1 MTVRAA
7 PFESATVDSR
17 MAWVIAAAALVI
29 LSIAYG
35 APLLAAVALKP
46 MAAEFGTARAAAAA
60 APAFTLVGAAFG
72 GIAAGWLSGWLG
84 IRRIVLFGAAMLAG
98 GLVLSASG
106 GLFQLYVGHGVLM
119 GLFGTSCMFS
129 PIMTY
134 VSRWFDRSRGAA
146 VALISS
152 GQSLAGA
159 FWPIVFQAGITEFG
173 WRRTMLVFGLFVGA
187 TILVLAAIFLR
198 PPPQP
203 CPSQAG
209 GGQDPKA
216 GAPVLGMAPNLAMII
231 LSVAIFCCCVPMA
244 MPAQHIVAFCGD
256 LGFASQIGA
265 AMLSLLLGTAFVA
278 RQFWGWV
285 ADRIGGLQTLLW
297 SSLAQA
303 TALSGFMLTRDEA
316 ALFVVS
322 AAFGLGFSGLLPA
335 YVIAIRAYYPVK
347 EANWRVPTI
356 YFAGFLGMAAGGW
369 GAGALYDHFGYYL
382 PAFAVGIG
390 FNIVNL
396 AILLALVFRQRDKG
410 FRTAM
415 A

>member
-1 MTVRAA
+1 MNKMTAASATLDSRAA
-7 PFESATVDSR
+7 WVVAT
-17 MAWVIAAAALVI
+17 AALVI

-46 MAAEFGTARAAAAA
+46 IAAEFGTARAAVAA
-60 APAFTLVGAAFG
+60 APSFAFVGAAFG
-72 GIAAGWLSGWLG
+72 GIAAGWLTGWLG
-84 IRRIVLFGAAMLAG
+84 IRRIVLFGAVMLAA

-106 GLFQLYVGHGVLM
+106 GLFQLYAGHGVLM

-146 VALISS
+146 VAMISS

-203 CPSQAG
+203 LPSKAG
-209 GGQDPKA
+209 DGRDPKA
-216 GAPVLGMAPNLAMII
+216 GAPVLGLSPNLAMII

-244 MPAQHIVAFCGD
+244 MPSQHIVAFCGD

-265 AMLSLLLGTAFVA
+265 AMLSVLLGSAFVA

-297 SSLAQA
+297 SSIAQA
-303 TALSGFMLTRDEA
+303 TALSGFLLTKDEA

-335 YVIAIRAYYPVK
+335 YVIAIREYYPVK

-396 AILLALVFRQRDKG
+396 IILLTLVFRQRDKG
-410 FRTAM
+410 LRTAM

>member
-1 MTVRAA
+1 MNMTGAPATLDGRAA
-7 PFESATVDSR
+7 WVVAT
-17 MAWVIAAAALVI
+17 AALVI

-46 MAAEFGTARAAAAA
+46 IAAEFGTARAAVAA
-60 APAFTLVGAAFG
+60 APSFAFVGAAFG
-72 GIAAGWLSGWLG
+72 GIAAGWLTGWLG
-84 IRRIVLFGAAMLAG
+84 IRRIVLFGAVMLAA

-106 GLFQLYVGHGVLM
+106 GLLQLYAGHGVLM

-146 VALISS
+146 VAMISS

-159 FWPIVFQAGITEFG
+159 FWPIVFQAGVSEFG
-173 WRRTMLVFGLFVGA
+173 WRRTMLMFGLFVGA

-198 PPPQP
+198 PPPQAL
-203 CPSQAG
+203 PSKAG
-209 GGQDPKA
+209 GGRDPKA
-216 GAPVLGMAPNLAMII
+216 GAPVLGLSPNLAMII

-244 MPAQHIVAFCGD
+244 MPSQHIVAFCGD
-256 LGFASQIGA
+256 LGFGSQIGA
-265 AMLSLLLGTAFVA
+265 AMLSVLLGSAFVA
-278 RQFWGWV
+278 RPFWGWL

-297 SSLAQA
+297 SSIAQA
-303 TALSGFMLTRDEA
+303 TALSGFLLTRDEA
-316 ALFVVS
+316 GLFLVS

-335 YVIAIRAYYPVK
+335 YVIAVREYYPVK

-382 PAFAVGIG
+382 PAFVAGIG
-390 FNIVNL
+390 FNIANL
-396 AILLALVFRQRDKG
+396 VILLTLVVRQRDKG
-410 FRTAM
+410 LRTAM

>member
-1 MTVRAA
+1 MDETTAG
-7 PFESATVDSR
+7 SATVDSR
-17 MAWVIAAAALVI
+17 TAWIIAVAALVI

-46 MAAEFGTARAAAAA
+46 IAAEFGTARAAAAA
-60 APAFTLVGAAFG
+60 APSFTLVGAAFG

-84 IRRIVLFGAAMLAG
+84 VRRIVLFGAAMLAA

-106 GLFQLYVGHGVLM
+106 GLFQLYAGHGVLM

-173 WRRTMLVFGLFVGA
+173 WRRTMLVFGLFVGV
-187 TILVLAAIFLR
+187 TILGLAAIFLR

-203 CPSQAG
+203 LPSRAG

-216 GAPVLGMAPNLAMII
+216 GAPVLGLSPNLAMIL
-231 LSVAIFCCCVPMA
+231 LSLAIFCCCVPMA
-244 MPAQHIVAFCGD
+244 MPSQHIVALCGD
-256 LGFASQIGA
+256 LGFAAQSGA
-265 AMLSLLLGTAFVA
+265 AMLSVLLGTAFVA

-335 YVIAIRAYYPVK
+335 YVIAIREYYPVK

-369 GAGALYDHFGYYL
+369 GAGALYDQFGYYL

-396 AILLALVFRQRDKG
+396 VILLALVFRQRSRG
-410 FRTAM
+410 LRA
-415 A
+415 ALA

>member
-1 MTVRAA
+1 MNKMTAA
-7 PFESATVDSR
+7 SATLDSR
-17 MAWVIAAAALVI
+17 TAWVVAAAALVI

-46 MAAEFGTARAAAAA
+46 IAAEFGTARAAVAA
-60 APAFTLVGAAFG
+60 APSFTFVGAAFG
-72 GIAAGWLSGWLG
+72 GIAAGWLTGWFG
-84 IRRIVLFGAAMLAG
+84 IRRIVLFGAAMLAA

-106 GLFQLYVGHGVLM
+106 GLFQLYAGHGVLM

-146 VALISS
+146 VAMISS

-173 WRRTMLVFGLFVGA
+173 WRRTMLVFGLFVGV

-203 CPSQAG
+203 LSSKAG

-216 GAPVLGMAPNLAMII
+216 GAPVLGLSPNLAMII
-231 LSVAIFCCCVPMA
+231 LSLAIFCCCVPMA
-244 MPAQHIVAFCGD
+244 MPSQHIVAFCGD
-256 LGFASQIGA
+256 LGFATQIGA
-265 AMLSLLLGTAFVA
+265 AMLSVLLGSAFVA

-297 SSLAQA
+297 SSIAQA
-303 TALSGFMLTRDEA
+303 TALSGFLLTKDEA

-335 YVIAIRAYYPVK
+335 YVIAIREYYPVK

-396 AILLALVFRQRDKG
+396 IILLTLVFRQRDKG

>member
-1 MTVRAA
+1 MNKMTAASATLDSRAA
-7 PFESATVDSR
+7 WVVAT
-17 MAWVIAAAALVI
+17 AALVI

-46 MAAEFGTARAAAAA
+46 IAAEFGTARAAVAA
-60 APAFTLVGAAFG
+60 APSFTFVGAAFG
-72 GIAAGWLSGWLG
+72 GIAAGWLTGWLG
-84 IRRIVLFGAAMLAG
+84 IRRIVLFGAAMLAA
-98 GLVLSASG
+98 GLVLSAAG
-106 GLFQLYVGHGVLM
+106 GLFQLYAGHGVLM

-146 VALISS
+146 VAMISS

-203 CPSQAG
+203 LLSKTG

-216 GAPVLGMAPNLAMII
+216 GAPVLGLSPNLAMII

-244 MPAQHIVAFCGD
+244 MPSQHIVAFCGD

-265 AMLSLLLGTAFVA
+265 AMLSVLLGSAFVA

-297 SSLAQA
+297 SSIAQA
-303 TALSGFMLTRDEA
+303 TALSGFLLTKDEA

-335 YVIAIRAYYPVK
+335 YVIAIREYYPVK

-396 AILLALVFRQRDKG
+396 VILLTLVLRQRDKG
-410 FRTAM
+410 LRTAM

>member
-1 MTVRAA
+1 MNKITAASATLDSRAA
-7 PFESATVDSR
+7 WGVAT
-17 MAWVIAAAALVI
+17 AALVI

-46 MAAEFGTARAAAAA
+46 IAAEFGTARAAVAA
-60 APAFTLVGAAFG
+60 APSFTFVGAAFG
-72 GIAAGWLSGWLG
+72 GIAAGWLTGWLG
-84 IRRIVLFGAAMLAG
+84 IRRIVLFGAAMLAA
-98 GLVLSASG
+98 GLVLSAAG
-106 GLFQLYVGHGVLM
+106 GLFQLYAGHGVLM

-146 VALISS
+146 VAMISS

-203 CPSQAG
+203 LPSKAG
-209 GGQDPKA
+209 DGRDPKA
-216 GAPVLGMAPNLAMII
+216 GAPVLGLSPNLAMII

-244 MPAQHIVAFCGD
+244 MPSQHIVAFCGD

-265 AMLSLLLGTAFVA
+265 AMLSVLLGSAFVA
-278 RQFWGWV
+278 RQFWGWA

-297 SSLAQA
+297 SSIAQA
-303 TALSGFMLTRDEA
+303 TALSGFLLTKDEA

-335 YVIAIRAYYPVK
+335 YVIAIREYYPVK

-396 AILLALVFRQRDKG
+396 VILLTLVFRQRDKG
-410 FRTAM
+410 LRTAM

>member
-1 MTVRAA
+1 
-7 PFESATVDSR
+7 
-17 MAWVIAAAALVI
+17 L
-29 LSIAYG
+29 LS
-35 APLLAAVALKP
+35 AVALKP
-46 MAAEFGTARAAAAA
+46 IAAEFGTARAAPAA
-60 APAFTLVGAAFG
+60 APAFLLIGAAFG

-84 IRRIVLFGAAMLAG
+84 MRWIVLFGAAMLAA

-106 GLFQLYVGHGVLM
+106 GLFHLYVGHGLLM
-119 GLFGTSCMFS
+119 GLFGTSCIFS
-129 PIMTY
+129 PIVTY
-134 VSRWFDRSRGAA
+134 VTRWFDRSRGAA

-152 GQSLAGA
+152 GQSLSGA
-159 FWPIVFQAGITEFG
+159 LWPTLFQAGITEFG

-187 TILVLAAIFLR
+187 AILALAAIFLR

-203 CPSQAG
+203 RPSQAG
-209 GGQDPKA
+209 VGGDPKA
-216 GAPVLGMAPNLAMII
+216 GAPVFGLSPNLAMTV

-244 MPAQHIVAFCGD
+244 MPSQHIVAFCGD
-256 LGFASQIGA
+256 LGFAAQSGA
-265 AMLSLLLGTAFVA
+265 AMLSVLLGCAFLA
-278 RQFWGWV
+278 RQFWGWL

-303 TALSGFMLTRDEA
+303 TALSGFLLTRDEA
-316 ALFVVS
+316 ALFAVS

-335 YVIAIRAYYPVK
+335 YVITIREFYPVK

-369 GAGALYDHFGYYL
+369 GAGALYDQFGYYL

-396 AILLALVFRQRDKG
+396 VILLTLVFRQRDKG
-410 FRTAM
+410 LRAAM

>member
-1 MTVRAA
+1 MTAASATLDSRAA
-7 PFESATVDSR
+7 WVVAT
-17 MAWVIAAAALVI
+17 AALVI

-46 MAAEFGTARAAAAA
+46 IAAEFGTARAAVAA
-60 APAFTLVGAAFG
+60 APSFTFVGAAFG

-84 IRRIVLFGAAMLAG
+84 IRRIVLFGAAMLAA
-98 GLVLSASG
+98 GLVLSAAG
-106 GLFQLYVGHGVLM
+106 GLFQLYAGHGVLM

-146 VALISS
+146 VAMISS

-203 CPSQAG
+203 LPSKAG
-209 GGQDPKA
+209 DGRDPKA
-216 GAPVLGMAPNLAMII
+216 GAPVLGLSPNLAMII

-244 MPAQHIVAFCGD
+244 MPSQHIVAFCGD

-265 AMLSLLLGTAFVA
+265 AMLSVLLGSAFVA
-278 RQFWGWV
+278 RQFWGWA

-297 SSLAQA
+297 SSIAQA
-303 TALSGFMLTRDEA
+303 TALSGFLLTKDEA
-316 ALFVVS
+316 TLFVVS

-335 YVIAIRAYYPVK
+335 YVIAIREYYPVK

-396 AILLALVFRQRDKG
+396 VILLTLVFRQRDKG
-410 FRTAM
+410 LRTAM

>member
-1 MTVRAA
+1 MNKMSVGA
-7 PFESATVDSR
+7 ATVDSR
-17 MAWVIAAAALVI
+17 AAWIVAVAALVI

-46 MAAEFGTARAAAAA
+46 IAAEFGTARAAVAA
-60 APAFTLVGAAFG
+60 APSFTFVGAAFG

-84 IRRIVLFGAAMLAG
+84 IRRIVLFGAAMLAA

-106 GLFQLYVGHGVLM
+106 GLFQLYAGHGVLM

-146 VALISS
+146 VAMISS

-173 WRRTMLVFGLFVGA
+173 WRRTMLVFGLFVGV

-203 CPSQAG
+203 LSSKAG
-209 GGQDPKA
+209 GGRDPKA
-216 GAPVLGMAPNLAMII
+216 GARVLGMSPNLAMTV

-244 MPAQHIVAFCGD
+244 MPSQHIVAFCGD

-265 AMLSLLLGTAFVA
+265 AMLSVLLGSAFVA

-297 SSLAQA
+297 SSIAQA
-303 TALSGFMLTRDEA
+303 TALSGFLLTKDEA

-335 YVIAIRAYYPVK
+335 YVIAIREFYPVK

-396 AILLALVFRQRDKG
+396 LILLTLVFRQRDKG
-410 FRTAM
+410 LRAAM

>member
-1 MTVRAA
+1 MNKMTAASATLDSRAA
-7 PFESATVDSR
+7 WVVAT
-17 MAWVIAAAALVI
+17 AALVI

-46 MAAEFGTARAAAAA
+46 IAAEFGTARAAVAA
-60 APAFTLVGAAFG
+60 APSFTFVGAAFG
-72 GIAAGWLSGWLG
+72 GIAAGWLTGWLG
-84 IRRIVLFGAAMLAG
+84 IRRIVLFGAAMLAA
-98 GLVLSASG
+98 GLVLSAAG
-106 GLFQLYVGHGVLM
+106 GLFQLYAGHGVLM

-146 VALISS
+146 VAMISS

-203 CPSQAG
+203 LPSKAG
-209 GGQDPKA
+209 DGRDPKA
-216 GAPVLGMAPNLAMII
+216 GAPVLGLSPNLAMII

-244 MPAQHIVAFCGD
+244 MPSQHIVAFCGD

-265 AMLSLLLGTAFVA
+265 AMLSVLLGSAFVA
-278 RQFWGWV
+278 RQFWGWA

-297 SSLAQA
+297 SSIAQA
-303 TALSGFMLTRDEA
+303 TALSGFLLTKDEA

-335 YVIAIRAYYPVK
+335 YVIAIREYYPVK

-396 AILLALVFRQRDKG
+396 IILLTLVFRRRDKG
-410 FRTAM
+410 LRTAM